1 MSSDRMPRNDS
12 RRAGRGRSTCG
23 QPPSPERAD
32 GYGDRVMMRKTVVTS
47 LAATVLVAG
56 LCGCAPD
63 PFADPTPPPTPSAV
77 VSGFASDEEAF
88 AAAEATYRAY
98 VDAGNAR
105 RAGDSSAD
113 PAQYLSGKLLA
124 AEIKSYETFESAGI
138 RLEGKIRLISFE
150 VRSASRDQIDAT
162 ACIDVTETRVFNSK
176 DEDVTPR
183 SRQDVLGLDLKLEST
198 TSTGKWLITSS
209 EPNEVSCD

>member
-1 MSSDRMPRNDS
+1 
-12 RRAGRGRSTCG
+12 
-23 QPPSPERAD
+23 
-32 GYGDRVMMRKTVVTS
+32 MMRKTVVTS
-47 LAATVLVAG
+47 LAATVLVAA

-63 PFADPTPPPTPSAV
+63 PFADPTPPPTPSGV

-98 VDAGNAR
+98 VDAGNAQ
-105 RAGDSSAD
+105 RAGDPSAD
-113 PAQYLSGKLLA
+113 PAQYLSGKMLV
-124 AEIKSYETFESAGI
+124 AEIESYETFENAGI

-150 VRSASRDQIDAT
+150 VSSASQDQIDAT

-198 TSTGKWLITSS
+198 TITGRWLITSS